1 MESGQ
6 VYAAGNGKEYDMLE
20 TERLLLRKWTEEDA
34 DSLFEYAKDPEVGP
48 IAGWPPHRSREESLD
63 YGERKE
69 LWKSMNEILVKQL
82 AIDFCTEEGA
92 VTSRENIFTVYTPLQ
107 GRRIF
112 EEGECFLKIAC
123 INGKILASG
132 KKDIIAWV
140 RKTFKDRSGAWFMD
154 VEALHEL
161 EAGLKMFHCQ
171 IAQAHPF
178 YTANEMSEV
187 DTKDYEIR
195 IFEGEELEPFRG
207 DERFGEAFLFH
218 ELPKDEIGVGAYR
231 DGVLLGMAGATS
243 DSDSMW
249 QIGINVMPEAEGL
262 GIGSM
267 LVAVLK
273 NEILKRGKLPFYGT
287 SMSHIAS
294 QRVAL
299 GAGFVPMWA
308 ELYCKSCK

>member
-1 MESGQ
+1 
-6 VYAAGNGKEYDMLE
+6 
-20 TERLLLRKWTEEDA
+20 
-34 DSLFEYAKDPEVGP
+34 
-48 IAGWPPHRSREESLD
+48 
-63 YGERKE
+63 
-69 LWKSMNEILVKQL
+69 MNEILVKQL

-178 YTANEMSEV
+178 YIANEMSEV
-187 DTKDYEIR
+187 DT
-195 IFEGEELEPFRG
+195 
-207 DERFGEAFLFH
+207 
-218 ELPKDEIGVGAYR
+218 
-231 DGVLLGMAGATS
+231 
-243 DSDSMW
+243 
-249 QIGINVMPEAEGL
+249 
-262 GIGSM
+262 
-267 LVAVLK
+267 
-273 NEILKRGKLPFYGT
+273 
-287 SMSHIAS
+287 
-294 QRVAL
+294 
-299 GAGFVPMWA
+299 
-308 ELYCKSCK
+308 

>member
-1 MESGQ
+1 M
-6 VYAAGNGKEYDMLE
+6 
-20 TERLLLRKWTEEDA
+20 
-34 DSLFEYAKDPEVGP
+34 
-48 IAGWPPHRSREESLD
+48 RE
-63 YGERKE
+63 
-69 LWKSMNEILVKQL
+69 
-82 AIDFCTEEGA
+82 
-92 VTSRENIFTVYTPLQ
+92 
-107 GRRIF
+107 
-112 EEGECFLKIAC
+112 
-123 INGKILASG
+123 
-132 KKDIIAWV
+132 
-140 RKTFKDRSGAWFMD
+140 TFKDRSGAWFMD

-178 YTANEMSEV
+178 YIATEMSEV

-249 QIGINVMPEAEGL
+249 QIGINVMPEAGRTWNRFHACCGPEKQ
-262 GIGSM
+262 SFKARSFRFM
-267 LVAVLK
+267 
-273 NEILKRGKLPFYGT
+273 GT